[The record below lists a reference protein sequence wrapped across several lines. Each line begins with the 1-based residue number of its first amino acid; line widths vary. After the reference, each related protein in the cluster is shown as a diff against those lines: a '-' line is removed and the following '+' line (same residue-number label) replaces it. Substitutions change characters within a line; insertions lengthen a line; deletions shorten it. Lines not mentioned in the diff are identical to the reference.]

1 MPNFSARQTMPG
13 LSPLIITGMHRSG
26 TSLTASFLQTLG
38 VNVGDRLYAANRANQ
53 KGYFED
59 VDFLEFQRQVL
70 QASCDRNDPGW
81 ADWGWT
87 ESERL
92 NKENFANYTQAAQAL
107 IATRANSQT
116 LWGWKDPRT
125 SLMLDFWHDLLPQ
138 ARYLLVYRFPWDV
151 ADSILRLNE
160 PIFQA
165 HPDYAIRTWQF
176 YNQQLLDFYI
186 RHRDRCLLVS
196 VNGFL
201 KDTSRLVELVQNRFS
216 LSLNTGSPHDSQNSE
231 SAIADIYDE
240 KLFGSLDGEHPLVKL
255 VSQAAPECI
264 SLLEELDRAA
274 DLPSPFHSQGIE
286 ESILASVLRLQHI
299 ATQIKT
305 QSKSAKLPSGIQCAT
320 LTSTEGMN
328 SDAGVVMSMT
338 NNEQL
343 ASDRPTIERSPA
355 LQTLLASP
363 PKLHKDRMGNL
374 VSYQACEEVLDFI
387 DRHVTKDFRTLETG
401 AGISTILFAIAG
413 SEHTCIAP
421 GQGQFDRIHQYCTEH
436 QISVDRLNFQCHSS
450 EQVLPQLNTQPLDL
464 VLIDGCHGFPIPF
477 IDWFYATL
485 HLKKDGIL
493 IVDDTQLWT
502 GAVLKEHLLSE
513 PEWELVQDINP
524 RAVIFRKLQATIPT
538 KEWDQQPYVQLA
550 ESLFQQRTFM
560 EHMEQ
565 QFSREEI
572 QMTQELHRLQNEIEA
587 MKTSKFWKLRE
598 AWFAVKRSLGIT
610 RVP

>member
-1 MPNFSARQTMPG
+1 MHG

-38 VNVGDRLYAANRANQ
+38 VNVGDRLYAADRANQ

-70 QASCDRNDPGW
+70 QASCNPNEPGW
-81 ADWGWT
+81 PDWGWT
-87 ESERL
+87 ESEQL

-160 PIFQA
+160 PIFQE
-165 HPDYAIRTWQF
+165 HPDYAIRTWRF
-176 YNQQLLDFYI
+176 YNQQLLDFYT
-186 RHRDRCLLVS
+186 RHRDACLLVS

-201 KDTSRLVELVQNRFS
+201 KDPSRLVKLVQNRFS
-216 LSLNTGSPHDSQNSE
+216 LALNASNPLDSQNSE
-231 SAIADIYDE
+231 HAIADIYDE
-240 KLFGSLDGEHPLVKL
+240 KLFGSLDWEHPLVKL
-255 VSQAAPECI
+255 VSQVAPECT

-274 DLPSPFHSQGIE
+274 DLPNSLPFQGIE
-286 ESILASVLRLQHI
+286 ESILASVLRLQ
-299 ATQIKT
+299 QITT
-305 QSKSAKLPSGIQCAT
+305 QSKTQPKTAKLPSGIQCAT
-320 LTSTEGMN
+320 LTSTEDVN

-343 ASDRPTIERSPA
+343 ASDRPAMERSPE
-355 LQTLLASP
+355 LQALLASP

-387 DRHVTKDFRTLETG
+387 DRHVTKDSRTLETG
-401 AGISTILFAIAG
+401 AGISTILFAIEG

-421 GQGQFDRIHQYCTEH
+421 GQGQFDRIRQYCADR
-436 QISVDRLNFQCHSS
+436 QISTDRIDFQCHSS
-450 EQVLPQLNTQPLDL
+450 EHVLPQLNTLPLDL

-477 IDWFYATL
+477 IDWFYATS

-502 GAVLKEHLLSE
+502 GMVLKEYLLSE

-538 KEWDQQPYVQLA
+538 KEWDRQPYVQLA
-550 ESLFQQRTFM
+550 ESLFQQKILM
-560 EHMEQ
+560 EER
-565 QFSREEI
+565 FAREEI
-572 QMTQELHRLQNEIEA
+572 QINQELHRLQNEIEA
-587 MKTSKFWKLRE
+587 IKTSKFWKLRE
-598 AWFAVKRSLGIT
+598 AWFAVKRSLKLSD
-610 RVP
+610 